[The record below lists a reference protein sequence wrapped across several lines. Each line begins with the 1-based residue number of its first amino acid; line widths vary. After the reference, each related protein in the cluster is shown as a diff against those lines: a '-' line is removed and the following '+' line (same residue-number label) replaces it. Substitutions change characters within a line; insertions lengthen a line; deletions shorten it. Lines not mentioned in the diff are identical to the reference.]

1 MSENVVITS
10 PFTGG
15 KVREVF
21 KQETMSFRG
30 ENYLVHSKYYV
41 CEDTGQAFTTTEQD
55 DSTLNDL
62 YAQYR
67 IKHGIPFPD
76 EIASI
81 RKRYGLNQSQIGKL
95 LGFGVN
101 QWARYEGGQVPS
113 DSNGRLIA
121 VLRRKSVTLTL
132 LKDLEEIFEPDE
144 FRTILRAVQ
153 ISPDTDVLP
162 DRDSIMYR
170 GTSRSIENGFGMFCH
185 RKVEEMVKFFA
196 SESVG
201 ITKLNKMMFY
211 ADFLHFKH
219 YGISISGLRYQAI
232 HYGPV
237 PVHYSTVYDNIP
249 GLEKSVVL
257 AGDVEQV
264 SFLSSSKADISIFS
278 ANEQRTLESVER
290 LLGALSTSEVVEL
303 SHRENAW
310 QEHYSQMEI
319 IPYSDAYLLKVE

>member
-41 CEDTGQAFTTTEQD
+41 CEDTGQEFTTTEQD

-113 DSNGRLIA
+113 ESNGRLSRMSSEPFSGLFRSVRIRMFFRTGILLCTVEPA
-121 VLRRKSVTLTL
+121 GPLKMVSGCSVTG
-132 LKDLEEIFEPDE
+132 
-144 FRTILRAVQ
+144 RWR
-153 ISPDTDVLP
+153 
-162 DRDSIMYR
+162 R
-170 GTSRSIENGFGMFCH
+170 
-185 RKVEEMVKFFA
+185 
-196 SESVG
+196 
-201 ITKLNKMMFY
+201 
-211 ADFLHFKH
+211 
-219 YGISISGLRYQAI
+219 
-232 HYGPV
+232 
-237 PVHYSTVYDNIP
+237 
-249 GLEKSVVL
+249 
-257 AGDVEQV
+257 
-264 SFLSSSKADISIFS
+264 
-278 ANEQRTLESVER
+278 
-290 LLGALSTSEVVEL
+290 
-303 SHRENAW
+303 W
-310 QEHYSQMEI
+310 
-319 IPYSDAYLLKVE
+319 

>member
-1 MSENVVITS
+1 MSESVVITS

-41 CEDTGQAFTTTEQD
+41 CEDTGQEFTTTEQD

-121 VLRRKSVTLTL
+121 VLRRKSVTLTI
-132 LKDLEEIFEPDE
+132 LKDLEEIFEPEE
-144 FRTILRAVQ
+144 FRTILRAIQ
-153 ISPDTDVLP
+153 TSPDTDILP
-162 DRDSIMYR
+162 DRDSILYR

-185 RKVEEMVKFFA
+185 RKLRHLYQRSPV
-196 SESVG
+196 
-201 ITKLNKMMFY
+201 
-211 ADFLHFKH
+211 
-219 YGISISGLRYQAI
+219 SG
-232 HYGPV
+232 
-237 PVHYSTVYDNIP
+237 YS
-249 GLEKSVVL
+249 LWSC
-257 AGDVEQV
+257 A
-264 SFLSSSKADISIFS
+264 
-278 ANEQRTLESVER
+278 
-290 LLGALSTSEVVEL
+290 GALL
-303 SHRENAW
+303 NG
-310 QEHYSQMEI
+310 I
-319 IPYSDAYLLKVE
+319 